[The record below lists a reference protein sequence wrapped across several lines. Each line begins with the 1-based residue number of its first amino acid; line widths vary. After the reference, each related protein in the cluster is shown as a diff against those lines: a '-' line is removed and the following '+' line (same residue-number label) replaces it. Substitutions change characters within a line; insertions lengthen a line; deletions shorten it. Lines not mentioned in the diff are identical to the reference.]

1 MQRYAKHQDLA
12 AAANAVKFPLK
23 SRYGVADGLLG
34 FSSLSL
40 VIAADTCPKGQ
51 VAGIYQG
58 WLAPAIATGGLGYD
72 NIKCSVQFVFCINFF
87 MWLFVVLL
95 VVFMS

>member
-12 AAANAVKFPLK
+12 AAANAVRFPLK

-40 VIAADTCPKGQ
+40 VIAADACPKGQ

-58 WLAPAIATGGLGYD
+58 
-72 NIKCSVQFVFCINFF
+72 
-87 MWLFVVLL
+87 
-95 VVFMS
+95 